1 MKQKIFDVLKS
12 LQFIFNR
19 KSKITILL
27 IIIKYQIINVK

>member
-1 MKQKIFDVLKS
+1 MKKNILDVLKS

-27 IIIKYQIINVK
+27 IIIKYQIIKVK